1 MSQMDLNYILQREQV
16 ERTRAQQA
24 ASGPA
29 ADAHRGLAALYRE
42 QIEQYRSAGQ
52 GPETARPPA

>member
-16 ERTRAQQA
+16 ERTRAQRA

-52 GPETARPPA
+52 DRRPD

>member
-24 ASGPA
+24 ASASA
-29 ADAHRGLAALYRE
+29 ADAHSGLAALYRE

-52 GPETARPPA
+52 RPEAARRPA